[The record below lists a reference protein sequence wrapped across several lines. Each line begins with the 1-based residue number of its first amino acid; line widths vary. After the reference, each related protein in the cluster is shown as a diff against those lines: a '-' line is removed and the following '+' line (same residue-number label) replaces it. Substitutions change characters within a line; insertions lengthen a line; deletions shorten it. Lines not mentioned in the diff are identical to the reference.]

1 MTRLPGAPHLARV
14 GKELCLDGHPLD
26 GLARRFGTP
35 LFVYSRPAMCT
46 ALAAYQRAL
55 VGRKHLVCYA
65 MKANSNLAVLQ
76 TFAQAGCGFDIVSGG
91 ELARVLAAGG
101 DPAKVVF
108 SGVGKSPAEM
118 RLALTAGVRCFNVES
133 IAELDTLDGV
143 ARALGRRA
151 RISLRVN
158 PDVDAGTHPYI
169 STGLKGN
176 KFGIAHGQALA
187 AYQHAASLP
196 GLEVVGIDCHI
207 GSQIEQVEPYLDAL
221 DRLLDLVEAVEAAG
235 IAIHHVDV
243 GGGLGITYT
252 DENPPGADELVGRL
266 LQRLDARGHGGREL
280 LFEPGRSLVGNA
292 GVLLTEVMVLKPG
305 LVHEG
310 GKNFC
315 IVDAAMNDLLRPAL
329 YQSTMGIEPCVQRD
343 GPGEVWDVV
352 GPVCESG
359 DWLGRDR
366 ALTVAPGDVLAIL
379 SAGAYGMAMSS
390 NYNTRPRA
398 AEVMLDGGQ
407 AHIVRERESVAQLF
421 AGERLTTP

>member
-14 GKELCLDGHPLD
+14 GSELCLDGHSLD

-35 LFVYSRPAMCT
+35 LFVYSRPAMRT

-55 VGRKHLVCYA
+55 VGRKHLICYA

-108 SGVGKSPAEM
+108 SGVGKSPVEM
-118 RLALTAGVRCFNVES
+118 RLALSAGVRCFNVES
-133 IAELDTLDGV
+133 TSELDLLNGV
-143 ARALGRRA
+143 AVSMGRRA

-187 AYQHAASLP
+187 AYRHAASLP

-305 LVHEG
+305 QLDEG

-315 IVDAAMNDLLRPAL
+315 IVDAAMNDLMRPAM
-329 YQSTMGIEPCVQRD
+329 YQAYMGIEPCVQR
-343 GPGEVWDVV
+343 PGAAEVWDVV

-366 ALTVAPGDVLAIL
+366 ALHVMPGDTMAIL

-398 AEVMLDGGQ
+398 AEVMLDGEQ
-407 AHIVRERESVAQLF
+407 VHVVRDRETVAQLY
-421 AGERLTTP
+421 ASERLT